1 MAVLNRDDFFSAIQS
16 IIKDDTSDDSIS
28 FVENM
33 TDTYNSLVDS
43 ANGDGEDWKKKYEE
57 NDREWRQKYRDRF
70 FSTGS
75 EDVPQPKELQP
86 EPDNSPKKFEDL
98 FKEA

>member
-1 MAVLNRDDFFSAIQS
+1 MAVRTKEELLES
-16 IIKDDTSDDSIS
+16 IKGLLADDTSDESIALLED
-28 FVENM
+28 V
-33 TDTYNSLVDS
+33 TDTFDEQKTKT
-43 ANGDGEDWKKKYEE
+43 DTEDWKKKYEE

-75 EDVPQPKELQP
+75 DDVPPPKELQP

-98 FKEA
+98 FKEG

>member
-1 MAVLNRDDFFSAIQS
+1 MAVKT
-16 IIKDDTSDDSIS
+16 KDELLDSIKTLLADDAS
-28 FVENM
+28 DESIALLEDISDTFDEQKTK
-33 TDTYNSLVDS
+33 TD
-43 ANGDGEDWKKKYEE
+43 AEDWKKKYEE

-75 EDVPQPKELQP
+75 EDVPQPKGLEP

-98 FKEA
+98 FKEG

>member
-1 MAVLNRDDFFSAIQS
+1 MAVKSKEELLES
-16 IIKDDTSDDSIS
+16 IKGLLADDTSDASIALLEDITDSFDAQKTS
-28 FVENM
+28 TE
-33 TDTYNSLVDS
+33 T
-43 ANGDGEDWKKKYEE
+43 EDWKKKYEE

-98 FKEA
+98 FKEG

>member
-1 MAVLNRDDFFSAIQS
+1 MAVKT
-16 IIKDDTSDDSIS
+16 KDELLDSIKS
-28 FVENM
+28 LLADDASDESIALLEDISDTFDEQKSK
-33 TDTYNSLVDS
+33 TD
-43 ANGDGEDWKKKYEE
+43 AEDWKKKYEE

-75 EDVPQPKELQP
+75 EDVPQPKELES

-98 FKEA
+98 FKEG

>member
-1 MAVLNRDDFFSAIQS
+1 MAVKSKEELLES
-16 IIKDDTSDDSIS
+16 IKGLLADDTSDASIALLEDITDS
-28 FVENM
+28 FDAQKTA
-33 TDTYNSLVDS
+33 TDT
-43 ANGDGEDWKKKYEE
+43 EDWKKKYEE

-75 EDVPQPKELQP
+75 EDVVQPKELQP

-98 FKEA
+98 CKEG

>member
-1 MAVLNRDDFFSAIQS
+1 MAVKTKDEILNCIKGLLADDASDES
-16 IIKDDTSDDSIS
+16 IALLEDISDTFDEQKSKTES
-28 FVENM
+28 
-33 TDTYNSLVDS
+33 
-43 ANGDGEDWKKKYEE
+43 EDWKKKYEE

-75 EDVPQPKELQP
+75 EDVPPPKELQP

-98 FKEA
+98 FKEG

>member
-1 MAVLNRDDFFSAIQS
+1 MAVRTKEELLES
-16 IIKDDTSDDSIS
+16 IKGLLADDTSDESIALLED
-28 FVENM
+28 V
-33 TDTYNSLVDS
+33 TDTFDEQKTKT
-43 ANGDGEDWKKKYEE
+43 DTEDWKKKYEE

-75 EDVPQPKELQP
+75 DDVPPPKELQQ

-98 FKEA
+98 FKEG

>member
-1 MAVLNRDDFFSAIQS
+1 MAVKSKEELLES
-16 IIKDDTSDDSIS
+16 IKGLLADDTSDESIALLEDITDS
-28 FVENM
+28 FDAQKKE
-33 TDTYNSLVDS
+33 TE
-43 ANGDGEDWKKKYEE
+43 AEDWKKKYED

-75 EDVPQPKELQP
+75 EDVPPPKELQP

-98 FKEA
+98 FKEG

>member
-1 MAVLNRDDFFSAIQS
+1 MAVRTKEELLES
-16 IIKDDTSDDSIS
+16 IKGLLADDTSDESIALLED
-28 FVENM
+28 V
-33 TDTYNSLVDS
+33 TDTFDEQKTKT
-43 ANGDGEDWKKKYEE
+43 DTEDWKKKYED

-75 EDVPQPKELQP
+75 DDVPPPKELQP

-98 FKEA
+98 FKEG

>member
-1 MAVLNRDDFFSAIQS
+1 MAVKSKEELLDS
-16 IIKDDTSDDSIS
+16 IKGLLADDTSDESIALLEDIADS
-28 FVENM
+28 FDAQKTE
-33 TDTYNSLVDS
+33 TET
-43 ANGDGEDWKKKYEE
+43 EDWKKKYEE

-98 FKEA
+98 FKEG

>member
-1 MAVLNRDDFFSAIQS
+1 MAVKSKEELLES
-16 IIKDDTSDDSIS
+16 IKGLLADDTSDASIALLEDITDS
-28 FVENM
+28 FDEQK
-33 TDTYNSLVDS
+33 TQAET
-43 ANGDGEDWKKKYEE
+43 EDWKKKYEE

-75 EDVPQPKELQP
+75 EDVPPPKELQP

-98 FKEA
+98 FKEG

>member
-1 MAVLNRDDFFSAIQS
+1 MAVKTKDELLESIKSLLADDASDES
-16 IIKDDTSDDSIS
+16 IALLEDISDS
-28 FVENM
+28 FDEQK
-33 TDTYNSLVDS
+33 TKTES
-43 ANGDGEDWKKKYEE
+43 EDWKKKYEE
-57 NDREWRQKYRDRF
+57 NDREWRKKYRDRF

-98 FKEA
+98 FKEG

>member
-1 MAVLNRDDFFSAIQS
+1 MAVRTKEELLES
-16 IIKDDTSDDSIS
+16 IKGLLADDTSDESIALLED
-28 FVENM
+28 V
-33 TDTYNSLVDS
+33 TDTFDEQKTKT
-43 ANGDGEDWKKKYEE
+43 DTEDWKKKYEE

-75 EDVPQPKELQP
+75 DDVPPPKELQS

-98 FKEA
+98 FKEG

>member
-1 MAVLNRDDFFSAIQS
+1 MAVKTKEEILES
-16 IIKDDTSDDSIS
+16 IKGLMADDTSDESIALLEDIS
-28 FVENM
+28 DTFDEQKNN
-33 TDTYNSLVDS
+33 TDT
-43 ANGDGEDWKKKYEE
+43 EDWKKKYED

-75 EDVPQPKELQP
+75 DDVPKPKELQP

-98 FKEA
+98 FKEG

>member
-1 MAVLNRDDFFSAIQS
+1 MAVKTKDELLNSIKSLLADDASDES
-16 IIKDDTSDDSIS
+16 IALLEDISDTFDEQKSK
-28 FVENM
+28 
-33 TDTYNSLVDS
+33 TD
-43 ANGDGEDWKKKYEE
+43 AEDWKKKYEE

-75 EDVPQPKELQP
+75 EDVPQPKELEP

-98 FKEA
+98 FKEG